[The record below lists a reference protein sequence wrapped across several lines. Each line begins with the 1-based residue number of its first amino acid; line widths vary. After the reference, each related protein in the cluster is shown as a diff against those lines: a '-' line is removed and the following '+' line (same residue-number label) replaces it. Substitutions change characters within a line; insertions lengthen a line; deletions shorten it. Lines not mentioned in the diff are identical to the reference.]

1 MLQWN
6 GSSITTTLDY
16 IVQYISTNNFDLLSL
31 QSLNCQP
38 QKLPHLEGYYHPPVC
53 GPTSPD
59 GRVMVCIYVKLHM
72 NVSIVADTAGPAN
85 GYTCAV
91 RVRVKVNPDV
101 TIVNCYT
108 PTPCTSFE
116 WLSGLG
122 GKGGCVVTKSAKNT
136 RTYTHTHA
144 QPSPHPSSPPP
155 PPPPTPAQRH
165 TCL

>member
-6 GSSITTTLDY
+6 CRSITTTLDY

-155 PPPPTPAQRH
+155 PPTPAQRH